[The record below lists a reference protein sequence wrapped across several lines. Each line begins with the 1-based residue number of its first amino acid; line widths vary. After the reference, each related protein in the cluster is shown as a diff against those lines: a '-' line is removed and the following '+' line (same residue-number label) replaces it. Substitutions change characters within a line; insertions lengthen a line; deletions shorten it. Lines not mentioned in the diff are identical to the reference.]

1 MRLKPEKFLSCIF
14 TIIIA
19 LFLCSVFCQL
29 ASRGVEKTTG
39 NDPNLY
45 WEKLYPFESD
55 SDSIPVK
62 NTQFTQGGGLR
73 RIYKYLKERFIA
85 HTTNRLLLYGHIV
98 EAANKYRNFINWNL
112 SYILG
117 YNPVVKLKHGHFAT
131 FTPKIDVSKRANAVI
146 NFANFCESLDIKFF
160 YVNLPNQ
167 ICKSQDSDISGI
179 LDFSN
184 QNADNFLQLLG
195 NYGVKYYDLR
205 KILHEQGMNHHEAF
219 FITDHHWKPETG
231 LWAAR
236 EILKFLRD
244 DYKWPVNPEILNPE
258 NFDYVIYRDWF
269 LGSYG
274 RKVTL
279 VRANPEDFTMIYPKF
294 NTLLH
299 LETPYVNISGDFS
312 STYDME
318 LVRKKDY
325 YNFAPTNLYFH
336 GRRPIM
342 KIENLLADNDKKL
355 MLVFD
360 SFSMYVLPF
369 LALEES
375 SVKSYQTAFMTPDN
389 SPVEPVPQVS
399 TQKYLS
405 V

>member
-1 MRLKPEKFLSCIF
+1 
-14 TIIIA
+14 
-19 LFLCSVFCQL
+19 
-29 ASRGVEKTTG
+29 
-39 NDPNLY
+39 
-45 WEKLYPFESD
+45 
-55 SDSIPVK
+55 
-62 NTQFTQGGGLR
+62 
-73 RIYKYLKERFIA
+73 
-85 HTTNRLLLYGHIV
+85 
-98 EAANKYRNFINWNL
+98 
-112 SYILG
+112 
-117 YNPVVKLKHGHFAT
+117 
-131 FTPKIDVSKRANAVI
+131 
-146 NFANFCESLDIKFF
+146 
-160 YVNLPNQ
+160 
-167 ICKSQDSDISGI
+167 
-179 LDFSN
+179 
-184 QNADNFLQLLG
+184 
-195 NYGVKYYDLR
+195 
-205 KILHEQGMNHHEAF
+205 MNHHEAF

-279 VRANPEDFTMIYPKF
+279 VRADPEDFTMIYPKF

-369 LALEES
+369 LALDIRHIEAVDLRQFNGSLETYI
-375 SVKSYQTAFMTPDN
+375 KRNKPDAIILIYYI
-389 SPVEPVPQVS
+389 EM
-399 TQKYLS
+399 LS
-405 V
+405 NKGKGRLDPFNFR